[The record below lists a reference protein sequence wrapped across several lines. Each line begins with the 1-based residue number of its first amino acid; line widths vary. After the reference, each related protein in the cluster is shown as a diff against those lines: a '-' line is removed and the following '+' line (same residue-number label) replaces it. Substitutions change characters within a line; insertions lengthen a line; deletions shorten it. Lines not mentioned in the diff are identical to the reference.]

1 MNTKHIS
8 AAIVA
13 CGILSAVIF
22 GYMLVN
28 NPSAN
33 NENDGRFGISLA
45 NYMVNKSSD
54 ILAMAILGNSSDIV
68 YPELMDAVFIP
79 QDVGTWLVE
88 VTLLDDSEG
97 PYNLSIY
104 EKEFYASVSEVEAI
118 NQALYGGLENTT
130 KSQVSIYN
138 VTDLG
143 IMGFGLDILYND
155 GTWIRLLTIQSGV
168 GYMILLEGTCQNIP
182 DATNP
187 FGYDLGRDLNLL
199 NGAVLE
205 PGSALDSLILQMNQI
220 FIDHL
225 DN

>member
-104 EKEFYASVSEVEAI
+104 EEEFYASVSEVKAI

-130 KSQVSIYN
+130 KSQVRPWHNGIW
-138 VTDLG
+138 LG
-143 IMGFGLDILYND
+143 HP
-155 GTWIRLLTIQSGV
+155 IQ
-168 GYMILLEGTCQNIP
+168 
-182 DATNP
+182 
-187 FGYDLGRDLNLL
+187 
-199 NGAVLE
+199 
-205 PGSALDSLILQMNQI
+205 
-220 FIDHL
+220 
-225 DN
+225 

>member
-1 MNTKHIS
+1 MNTKHIA
-8 AAIVA
+8 AAIIA
-13 CGILSAVIF
+13 CGILSASIF
-22 GYMLVN
+22 TYTLIL

-33 NENDGRFGISLA
+33 NGNGGRFGLSLA
-45 NYMVNKSSD
+45 EYMMDKSTD

-79 QDVGTWLVE
+79 QEAGTWLVKA
-88 VTLLDDSEG
+88 TLLDDSEG
-97 PYNLSIY
+97 PYNLSLY
-104 EKEFYASVSEVEAI
+104 EEEFYASVSEVEAI

-130 KSQVSIYN
+130 ESQVSIYN

-155 GTWIRLLTIQSGV
+155 DTWIQLLTIQSGV
-168 GYMILLEGTCQNIP
+168 RYMILLEGTYQNIP

-187 FGYDLGRDLNLL
+187 FSYELGRDTNLL

-205 PGSALDSLILQMNQI
+205 PGSALDNLILQMNQVLT
-220 FIDHL
+220 DHL